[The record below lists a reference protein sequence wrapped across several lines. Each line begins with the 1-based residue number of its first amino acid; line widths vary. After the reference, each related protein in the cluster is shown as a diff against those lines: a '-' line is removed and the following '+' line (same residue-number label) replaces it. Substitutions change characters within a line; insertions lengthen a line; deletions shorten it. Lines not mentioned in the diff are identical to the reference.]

1 MEIGYAA
8 LLFAA
13 GFGGGIAAAIA
24 GGASLVTFPTLLAMG
39 LPPVAAN
46 ATNAVGLSL
55 SNFMAAVADWR
66 RRPSWGRSLSWLLA
80 INVARRRGRRAADA
94 GDARRPADPAGAG
107 FDRRGDVLFAIGP
120 WVQRHLPGEGEGGLR
135 MARVAFPLFLS
146 AIYGGY
152 FGAALG
158 VINLAILAIGGLT
171 DLRSTNVLK
180 NLLITGVSA
189 SSVWIYVWQGAVVW
203 PAMVVLMA
211 GSIGGGYAGG
221 THPHPAAAP
230 GAHRHHRVRHSRD
243 GALCRQILVLAHLA
257 QRLRQLAFQPVEA
270 GILRGVLVAQR
281 RDLEARQRKR
291 HLELP
296 EAEGGG
302 VTFGE
307 PARRGR
313 DHVGSGDGRKAGE
326 ELR

>member
-1 MEIGYAA
+1 MDTATTA

-66 RRPSWGRSLSWLLA
+66 RRPSWGRSLSWLFVINLA
-80 INVARRRGRRAADA
+80 GGAVGAFLMLET
-94 GDARRPADPAGAG
+94 PADLLILLVPALIGGATL
-107 FDRRGDVLFAIGP
+107 LFALGP
-120 WVQRHLPGEGEGGLR
+120 WVQRHLPARGEGGLHL
-135 MARVAFPLFLS
+135 ARVALPLFLS

-180 NLLITGVSA
+180 NILITGVSA
-189 SSVWIYVWQGAVVW
+189 SSVWVYVWQGAVVW
-203 PAMVVLMA
+203 PAMITLMA

-221 THPHPAAAP
+221 YLIRVLPPLGVRIGIIAFGTAATAIY
-230 GAHRHHRVRHSRD
+230 ASRYW
-243 GALCRQILVLAHLA
+243 
-257 QRLRQLAFQPVEA
+257 F
-270 GILRGVLVAQR
+270 
-281 RDLEARQRKR
+281 
-291 HLELP
+291 
-296 EAEGGG
+296 
-302 VTFGE
+302 
-307 PARRGR
+307 
-313 DHVGSGDGRKAGE
+313 
-326 ELR
+326 

>member
-1 MEIGYAA
+1 MEIASGA

-66 RRPSWGRSLSWLLA
+66 RRPSWGRSLSWLFA
-80 INVARRRGRRAADA
+80 INVVGGAVGAFLMLET
-94 GDARRPADPAGAG
+94 PADLLTLLVPALIGGATL
-107 FDRRGDVLFAIGP
+107 LFAIGP
-120 WVQRHLPGEGEGGLR
+120 WVQRLLPGGGQDGLH
-135 MARVAFPLFLS
+135 AGRVALPLFLS

-203 PAMVVLMA
+203 PAMVMLMA

-221 THPHPAAAP
+221 HLIRILPPRA
-230 GAHRHHRVRHSRD
+230 VRIGIIAFGISAT
-243 GALCRQILVLAHLA
+243 ALY
-257 QRLRQLAFQPVEA
+257 A
-270 GILRGVLVAQR
+270 G
-281 RDLEARQRKR
+281 KYW
-291 HLELP
+291 
-296 EAEGGG
+296 
-302 VTFGE
+302 F
-307 PARRGR
+307 
-313 DHVGSGDGRKAGE
+313 
-326 ELR
+326 

>member
-1 MEIGYAA
+1 MDIASGA

-66 RRPSWGRSLSWLLA
+66 RRPSWGRSLSWLFA
-80 INVARRRGRRAADA
+80 INVVGGAVGAFLMLET
-94 GDARRPADPAGAG
+94 PAELLILLVPALIGGATL
-107 FDRRGDVLFAIGP
+107 LFAIGP
-120 WVQRHLPGEGEGGLR
+120 WVQRLLPGGAQDGLQ
-135 MARVAFPLFLS
+135 AGRVALPLFLS

-221 THPHPAAAP
+221 HLVRVLPPRLVRIGIIGFGT
-230 GAHRHHRVRHSRD
+230 GAT
-243 GALCRQILVLAHLA
+243 ALY
-257 QRLRQLAFQPVEA
+257 A
-270 GILRGVLVAQR
+270 G
-281 RDLEARQRKR
+281 KYW
-291 HLELP
+291 
-296 EAEGGG
+296 
-302 VTFGE
+302 F
-307 PARRGR
+307 
-313 DHVGSGDGRKAGE
+313 
-326 ELR
+326 

>member
-1 MEIGYAA
+1 MEIGQAA
-8 LLFAA
+8 LLLAA

-66 RRPSWGRSLSWLLA
+66 RRPSWGRSLSWLFA
-80 INVARRRGRRAADA
+80 INVVGGAVGALLMLET
-94 GDARRPADPAGAG
+94 PADLLILLVPALIGCATL
-107 FDRRGDVLFAIGP
+107 LFAIGP
-120 WVQRHLPGEGEGGLR
+120 WVQRRLPGGDGGLR
-135 MARVAFPLFLS
+135 MGRVAFPLFLS

-189 SSVWIYVWQGAVVW
+189 SSVWVYVWQGAVVW

-221 THPHPAAAP
+221 HLIRILPP
-230 GAHRHHRVRHSRD
+230 RLVRLAIIAFGTSAT
-243 GALCRQILVLAHLA
+243 ALY
-257 QRLRQLAFQPVEA
+257 A
-270 GILRGVLVAQR
+270 GRYW
-281 RDLEARQRKR
+281 
-291 HLELP
+291 
-296 EAEGGG
+296 
-302 VTFGE
+302 F
-307 PARRGR
+307 
-313 DHVGSGDGRKAGE
+313 
-326 ELR
+326 